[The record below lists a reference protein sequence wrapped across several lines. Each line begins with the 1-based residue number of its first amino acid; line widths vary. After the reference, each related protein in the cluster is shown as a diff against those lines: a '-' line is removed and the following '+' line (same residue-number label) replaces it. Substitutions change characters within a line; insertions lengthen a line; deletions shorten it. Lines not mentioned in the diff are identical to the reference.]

1 MTFTRRILHHGPSP
15 LGAAVI
21 LDDRAIRNCWFELHR
36 QGGCG
41 VGEVR
46 LADEFPMR
54 DDIQPGDWISFE
66 GSVGVRWYLG
76 RVEEIRAQ
84 SPSGTRIRLE
94 GMGIQLNEVFPGG
107 FGLNADGVRP
117 HRFAATDLFGN
128 DPDRQD
134 ETVDFA
140 DRVDQVVHLL
150 MSRYVVPQSSIQ
162 YIPSRIESPLQQADV
177 TSLKFRGEETVRTI
191 IKDLAIRAQDAS
203 WGVDANG
210 EFFFL
215 RPRDSVVRTY
225 RESLNLT
232 SLTETRNRD
241 LIYNR
246 LLLTGDYVYDKQ
258 EDSNAIARRTYRWR
272 GNFVQPQSRQQYGE
286 RRIRL
291 WIPWIRTQ
299 ADSYAFARE
308 FFRTYARP
316 ASRFLVE
323 TTPLDALLTPWD
335 GRVVLENSMGQ
346 VMATS
351 RVETVRVS
359 FDHQPRFRMEL
370 GPADPR
376 ELWAEP
382 PQDERWESPE
392 EIQNIG
398 GSVSFLDS
406 FQNSSNS
413 DPPPPN
419 STLPPAST
427 FSSEASSD
435 NSSDVSSD
443 VSSDI
448 SSDYSSAY
456 SSAGSS
462 LDSSQPPLSSSVNGT
477 SGSSSVPGSSLSEV
491 GSSSGGNSSGLSS
504 GLSSGNSNGG
514 SSALS
519 SLGLSGLPSS
529 DSSGVSSDAPSS
541 GGSSDGTSISPSSGG
556 NSSNS
561 GSSNG
566 NSGGTSNG
574 GSSSG
579 GGSNSNSNGASSSQ
593 ESPTSNPS
601 GSSQGGSSNGSGSNS
616 GGGGTSGSG
625 SPSSQPPASTEN
637 DGTSNVGST
646 SSFNSYSE
654 STPTTTPLSSDFGSS
669 FTSP

>member
-46 LADEFPMR
+46 LADEFPIR

-128 DPDRQD
+128 DPDRQE

-140 DRVDQVVHLL
+140 DRVDQVVRLL

-162 YIPSRIESPLQQADV
+162 YVPSRIESPLQQADI

-191 IKDLAIRAQDAS
+191 IKDLAVRGQDAS

-215 RPRDSVVRTY
+215 RPRDSVIRTY

-241 LIYNR
+241 LLYNR

-272 GNFVQPQSRQQYGE
+272 GNFVQPQSRQQFGE

-299 ADSYAFARE
+299 ADSNAFARE

-323 TTPLDALLTPWD
+323 TTPDDALLIPWE
-335 GRVVLENSMGQ
+335 GRVTLLNQSGQ
-346 VMATS
+346 TLAVS
-351 RVETVRVS
+351 RVETVRVA
-359 FDHQPRFRMEL
+359 FDHQPRLRMEL

-376 ELWAEP
+376 ELWPEP

-398 GSVSFLDS
+398 GSVSYLDS
-406 FQNSSNS
+406 FQNSSIS

-427 FSSEASSD
+427 LSSQASSD
-435 NSSDVSSD
+435 NSSNVSSD
-443 VSSDI
+443 VSSNI

-456 SSAGSS
+456 SSAESS
-462 LDSSQPPLSSSVNGT
+462 LNSSQPPLSSGDTGT
-477 SGSSSVPGSSLSEV
+477 
-491 GSSSGGNSSGLSS
+491 
-504 GLSSGNSNGG
+504 
-514 SSALS
+514 
-519 SLGLSGLPSS
+519 
-529 DSSGVSSDAPSS
+529 
-541 GGSSDGTSISPSSGG
+541 
-556 NSSNS
+556 
-561 GSSNG
+561 
-566 NSGGTSNG
+566 
-574 GSSSG
+574 
-579 GGSNSNSNGASSSQ
+579 
-593 ESPTSNPS
+593 
-601 GSSQGGSSNGSGSNS
+601 
-616 GGGGTSGSG
+616 
-625 SPSSQPPASTEN
+625 
-637 DGTSNVGST
+637 
-646 SSFNSYSE
+646 
-654 STPTTTPLSSDFGSS
+654 
-669 FTSP
+669 